1 MTACPPTRVSSPDSR
16 IGISCKWVNK
26 RKNVL
31 GDTKTSRDFLSIIAC
46 RECSPAE
53 AGRAHL
59 YGCPILTRRF
69 GRSANGLVHGEGVKT
84 IARTDQQVLLAVEH
98 VRDRAGA
105 RRGHQGRMPQD
116 FAVRGLESDD
126 VLAIVGDQ
134 QPAGGAERMRDP
146 APTRPFV
153 LPRDLA
159 GLVTDRQEG

>member
-31 GDTKTSRDFLSIIAC
+31 GDTKPSRDFLSIIAC

-53 AGRAHL
+53 AGRARL

-84 IARTDQQVLLAVEH
+84 IAR
-98 VRDRAGA
+98 AGLPR
-105 RRGHQGRMPQD
+105 RRGRSADRLGSRARLNGSAPHTPHPR
-116 FAVRGLESDD
+116 VRPIGEPPGS
-126 VLAIVGDQ
+126 
-134 QPAGGAERMRDP
+134 
-146 APTRPFV
+146 RP
-153 LPRDLA
+153 RRKA
-159 GLVTDRQEG
+159 Y